1 MTSHN
6 IPLRIR
12 GTHGCPTTLYSIKVV
27 TDMTEDS
34 GMRRAFWKISEE
46 SNCKQ
51 SALVQKETGR
61 ELKVTVEAKISSC
74 WL

>member
-34 GMRRAFWKISEE
+34 GMRRAFWKTSEE

-51 SALVQKETGR
+51 SALVRRRQE
-61 ELKVTVEAKISSC
+61 ENLK
-74 WL
+74 

>member
-51 SALVQKETGR
+51 SALV
-61 ELKVTVEAKISSC
+61 
-74 WL
+74 